1 MVLPARSSRLMVI
14 GRDHAEL
21 KELDAEDRRD
31 QFASHF
37 AARQRPLRPG
47 RPTQARWVAELAFQ
61 IETHGLDDVGNDQR
75 AGVEAEVDRRRAR
88 ASFAS

>member
-37 AARQRPLRPG
+37 AARQRPLR

-61 IETHGLDDVGNDQR
+61 IGTHGLDDVGNDQR

>member
-1 MVLPARSSRLMVI
+1 MPARSSRLMVI

-21 KELDAEDRRD
+21 EELDAEDRRD

-47 RPTQARWVAELAFQ
+47 PTQARWVAELAFQ
-61 IETHGLDDVGNDQR
+61 VGTHGLDDVGNDQR